1 MAAANSA
8 SGSNPQDCI
17 ARLRGNALS
26 APPKE
31 SILSAKKNKVL
42 PERRVNRRD
51 LLLLAS
57 SAFAASAARPRS
69 AIAQAKYP
77 DRPIR
82 LIVPFAPGGVGD
94 IVGRMWAD
102 KMTTLLGTV
111 VIENRSG
118 ASGMIGAAEVA
129 RAEPDGTTLLLGNTS
144 TQVLN
149 PLIVPNPTYDAVKDF
164 ATIGIVANSPFTIAV
179 NPSVPARTY
188 GELVAYIKAN
198 PGKMSYGSAGTGTIT
213 QLAGELFKQVA
224 GTPDV
229 THIPYK
235 GGGPSVSDLVS
246 GHIPIVAVSITNS
259 VLELHR
265 TGKIRIVMVMS
276 PQRVTVL
283 PEVQSAADTDPRLVA
298 SIYMGLF
305 APAATPKPII
315 ERIAKATR
323 AASESED
330 YKGKL
335 LAAGY
340 DPVVDTP
347 EEAQRFLDAERH
359 RFAPLVRSLNFKL
372 Q

>member
-1 MAAANSA
+1 MHRGKDDILHA
-8 SGSNPQDCI
+8 SKSGKASTV
-17 ARLRGNALS
+17 S
-26 APPKE
+26 Y
-31 SILSAKKNKVL
+31 
-42 PERRVNRRD
+42 VNRRHV
-51 LLLLAS
+51 LALPL
-57 SAFAASAARPRS
+57 SAVALAALRSRPSAAQS
-69 AIAQAKYP
+69 KYP
-77 DRPIR
+77 DRAIR

-111 VIENRSG
+111 VIENRGG

-129 RAEPDGTTLLLGNTS
+129 RAEPDGYTLLLGNTS

-149 PLIVPNPTYDAVKDF
+149 PAIVPNPPYDAVKDF

-188 GELVAYIKAN
+188 GELVAAIKAN

-213 QLAGELFKQVA
+213 HLAGELFKQVA

-235 GGGPSVSDLVS
+235 GGGPSVSDVVS
-246 GHIPIVAVSITNS
+246 GHIPMVAVSVTNT

-265 TGKIRIVMVMS
+265 TGKIRIVLVMS
-276 PQRVTVL
+276 PQRVAVL

-305 APAATPKPII
+305 APAATLKSII
-315 ERIAKATR
+315 ERIAQATR
-323 AASESED
+323 AASESPD
-330 YKGKL
+330 YKAKL
-335 LAAGY
+335 LTAGF
-340 DPVVDTP
+340 DPVLDTP
-347 EEAQRFLDAERH
+347 EEAQRFLDAER
-359 RFAPLVRSLNFKL
+359 RRIGPLVKSLDFKL